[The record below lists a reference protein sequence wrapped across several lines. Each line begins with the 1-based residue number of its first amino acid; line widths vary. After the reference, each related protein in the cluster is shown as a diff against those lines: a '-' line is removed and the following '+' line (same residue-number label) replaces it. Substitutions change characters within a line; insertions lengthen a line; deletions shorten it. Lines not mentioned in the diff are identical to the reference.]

1 MSGKNIKKI
10 IIVLLIV
17 AAIVIFNILD
27 LGEYFSLSYIKQSQA
42 TFERLYS
49 EQNVLVIATYM
60 IIYIF
65 VTSLSLPG
73 AAVMTLAGGALFGLI
88 TGTIV
93 VSFASTIG
101 ASIACFVSRFIRN
114 RK

>member
-42 TFERLYS
+42 TF
-49 EQNVLVIATYM
+49 
-60 IIYIF
+60 
-65 VTSLSLPG
+65 
-73 AAVMTLAGGALFGLI
+73 AVMTLAGGALFGLI

-101 ASIACFVSRFIRN
+101 ASIACFVSRFILRDWMQGKLK
-114 RK
+114 RKEPSIFLQ